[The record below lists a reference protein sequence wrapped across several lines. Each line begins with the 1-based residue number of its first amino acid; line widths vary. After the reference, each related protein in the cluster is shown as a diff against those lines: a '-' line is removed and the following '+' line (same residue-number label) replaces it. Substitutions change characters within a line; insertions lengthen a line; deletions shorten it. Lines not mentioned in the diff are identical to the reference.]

1 MKHILQSDKLDIV
14 DHCDMNEVKTLD
26 ELFAEYNPLAL
37 DVLKKMLVIAP
48 EKRITVAEAL
58 KHPYFAEFHDPE
70 DEPVADPLHAYD
82 FDFELYD
89 LSTDQLLD
97 LLYDEVMLYHDES
110 ALDRYIE
117 DRLMHP
123 DGSTGSRFGLISA
136 KQNAENAKSK

>member
-1 MKHILQSDKLDIV
+1 MK
-14 DHCDMNEVKTLD
+14 EVKTLD
-26 ELFAEYNPLAL
+26 QLFAEYNPLAL

-58 KHPYFAEFHDPE
+58 THPYFAEFHDPE
-70 DEPVADPLHAYD
+70 DEPVSDPLHPYD

-117 DRLMHP
+117 DRLLHP
-123 DGSTGSRFGLISA
+123 
-136 KQNAENAKSK
+136 